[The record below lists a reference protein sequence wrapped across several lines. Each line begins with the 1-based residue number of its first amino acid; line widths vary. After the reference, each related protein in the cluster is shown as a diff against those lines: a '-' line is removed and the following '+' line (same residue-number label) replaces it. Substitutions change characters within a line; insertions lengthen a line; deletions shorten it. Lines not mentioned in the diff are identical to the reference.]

1 MVNLEYSMENKISYT
16 PDELDSLLKEHDKKM
31 KQHLDTAPNTINLI
45 KRMEDKFDNLK
56 DELTSKMTNLEVL
69 IAGLPQKFYDKCDN
83 KYAEKRIEKE
93 VKELRDKKEERNYQ
107 WLAWGITSTILLLV
121 AKFL

>member
-1 MVNLEYSMENKISYT
+1 MVNLEYSMQNKISYT

-83 KYAEKRIEKE
+83 KYAREKGLKKE
-93 VKELRDKKEERNYQ
+93 VKELRDKKEERN
-107 WLAWGITSTILLLV
+107 
-121 AKFL
+121 